1 MITKSDLQKIYQWG
15 LKTKFPLKLAPTTKG
30 YTNKDIFIC
39 GLKFVR
45 KNVNIRKNLMN
56 KEIYDILKKDDILYA
71 TYSMFQGGTILTP
84 HLDPNVYR
92 DRYKR
97 VQIPLRIPDK
107 DKCYMTW
114 VNREK
119 IYWESGV
126 TQVFPVMDYVHEGH
140 NLSKEPMDF
149 IFLDVKIDTEIDEN

>member
-1 MITKSDLQKIYQWG
+1 MITRKNLNDLYSWG
-15 LKTKFPLKLAPTTKG
+15 METKFPLKKAPTTKG
-30 YTNKDIFIC
+30 YTNKDIYIC

-45 KNVNIRKNLMN
+45 KNVNIRSNLMSDRVH
-56 KEIYDILKKDDILYA
+56 EILKDDDILYA
-71 TYSMFQGGTILTP
+71 TYTIFEGGTILTP

-107 DKCYMTW
+107 NKCYMTW
-114 VNREK
+114 INHEK

-126 TQVFPVMDYVHEGH
+126 FQVFPVMDYVHEGH
-140 NLSKEPMDF
+140 NLSDQPMDF
-149 IFLDVKIDTEIDEN
+149 LFLDVHKDAEVEL